1 MLCALSGRE
10 TTGLSPILPVPGR
23 HGTSDALACLT
34 GSVPLLTKPVSGAFL
49 CYHIGHSALSGHFPQ
64 QTAVFAGNFPLEQH
78 AMNTLQAHPFSTVRD
93 LLRYAV
99 TRFTREKLFFGHGS
113 ENAFDEAAYLILHTL
128 SLPLDRLEPFL
139 DATLL
144 PEETEAV
151 MTIIDRRVTERIP
164 AAYLTNEAW
173 LQGYSFYVERGVII
187 PRSFLAE
194 LIVEQFA
201 PWVSDPDGITDILE
215 LCTGSG
221 CLAIML
227 ADRFANATVDAV
239 ELSPAAL
246 GIAQTNIN
254 RYGMKDRIQL
264 HHADLYDGIPEKRYQ
279 LIVTNPPYVNQSS
292 MDTLPPEYLHEPQMA
307 LAGGFDGMDIVRRIV
322 YTAGE
327 RLTDDG
333 LLIVEIGNEAENA
346 MAAFPELELTWLS
359 TSGGDDR
366 VFLLTAGQ
374 LKGLK
379 KA

>member
-1 MLCALSGRE
+1 MN
-10 TTGLSPILPVPGR
+10 
-23 HGTSDALACLT
+23 D
-34 GSVPLLTKPVSGAFL
+34 
-49 CYHIGHSALSGHFPQ
+49 
-64 QTAVFAGNFPLEQH
+64 
-78 AMNTLQAHPFSTVRD
+78 AMNTQQTTPFSTVRD

-128 SLPLDRLEPFL
+128 SLPIDRLEPFL
-139 DATLL
+139 DAHLL
-144 PEETEAV
+144 PEEIASV
-151 MTIIDRRVTERIP
+151 MDIIERRVTDRIP
-164 AAYLTNEAW
+164 AAYLTGEAW
-173 LQGYSFYVERGVII
+173 LQGYSFHVERGVII

-201 PWVSDPDGITDILE
+201 PWGPDPDSITDILE

-227 ADRFANATVDAV
+227 ADQFANATVDAV

-246 GIAQTNIN
+246 GVAQMNID
-254 RYGMKDRIQL
+254 RYGMRDRIQL
-264 HHADLYDGIPEKRYQ
+264 HHADLYDGIPDKRYQ

-292 MDTLPPEYLHEPQMA
+292 MENLPPEYLHEPQMA

-322 YTAGE
+322 RTAGE

-333 LLIVEIGNEAENA
+333 LLIVEIGNEAEHA
-346 MAAFPELELTWLS
+346 IAAFPELELTWLS

-366 VFLLTAGQ
+366 VFLLTAEQ
-374 LKGLK
+374 LRNLK
-379 KA
+379 TA